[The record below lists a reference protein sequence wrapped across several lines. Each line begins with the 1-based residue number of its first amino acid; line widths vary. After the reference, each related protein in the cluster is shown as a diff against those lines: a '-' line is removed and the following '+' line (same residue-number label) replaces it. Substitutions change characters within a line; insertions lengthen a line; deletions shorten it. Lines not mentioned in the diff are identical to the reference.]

1 MGQCHLQGTAGN
13 PECACGRPRHAHAA
27 VLSGPESRRAR
38 GGRRALSPFPP
49 VERKPGGRGSGHEP
63 VAGHADQDGPAEGQR
78 TRGVCQPC
86 GSALC
91 QRGDEMTAAEMVLER
106 PGAATQGSAQRIE
119 IDNVSLRYFTRQAEI
134 LALSGISLS
143 IEPGEF
149 VSLIGQSG
157 CGKSTLLSII
167 AGILPPSDGEVRVGG
182 RRVTA
187 PSPRIGYMLQQDY
200 LFEWRTILDNALL
213 GAEIQK
219 RDMNE
224 ARDRAVRLLEKCGMG
239 NFLDQYPRAL
249 SGGMRQRVALA
260 RTLTTNPD
268 VVLLDEPFSALDSQ
282 TRLAIADEVVD
293 VLRSEGKSV
302 VLVTHDIGEAI
313 SMTDR
318 VVVLSRRPGRIK
330 SQHAISFPS
339 VAGRRPTPFEARGL
353 PEFNAYFNT
362 LWDELDVHVEG

>member
-1 MGQCHLQGTAGN
+1 
-13 PECACGRPRHAHAA
+13 
-27 VLSGPESRRAR
+27 
-38 GGRRALSPFPP
+38 
-49 VERKPGGRGSGHEP
+49 
-63 VAGHADQDGPAEGQR
+63 
-78 TRGVCQPC
+78 
-86 GSALC
+86 
-91 QRGDEMTAAEMVLER
+91 MTADTLLER
-106 PGAATQGSAQRIE
+106 PHAGTAHGSERIE

-134 LALSGISLS
+134 LALSGISLT

-167 AGILPPSDGEVRVGG
+167 AGILPPSDGQVRVGG
-182 RRVTA
+182 KAVTA

-200 LFEWRTILDNALL
+200 LFEWRTILENALL
-213 GAEIQK
+213 GAQIQR
-219 RDMNE
+219 RDMRQ
-224 ARDRAVRLLEKCGMG
+224 ARDRAVHLLEKCGMG

-260 RTLTTNPD
+260 RTLTTDPD

-330 SQHAISFPS
+330 SQHAIVFPS
-339 VAGRRPTPFEARGL
+339 VPGRRPAPFEARGL
-353 PEFNAYFNT
+353 PEFNDYFNI